1 MPVMLV
7 VLFLFQGGL
16 AFAFSY
22 FVCTMVLADE
32 EGFRTAAG
40 IVRKVRTATI
50 GFCVLFPPLLYLVFL
65 KSLPADE
72 PTNVAFWPALWM
84 LILLVSVALALTV
97 ALKRSA
103 TKLKIDHD

>member
-1 MPVMLV
+1 MPAMLL

-32 EGFRTAAG
+32 DGFRTAAG
-40 IVRKVRTATI
+40 IVRKVRGATVA
-50 GFCVLFPPLLYLVFL
+50 FSVLFPPLLYFVFL
-65 KSLPADE
+65 KSLPEDKPASL
-72 PTNVAFWPALWM
+72 AFWPALWM
-84 LILLVSVALALTV
+84 LILLLSVALALSI

-103 TKLKIDHD
+103 AKLELS